1 MSIKNPVLAKA
12 VEHFKNRDND
22 LKELFVEEWDTTI
35 YYKPFGN
42 FKDQSAVIQLHQQG
56 KVVEALV
63 ETIVAKARNADGTK
77 MFQPAERTVLLNS
90 VDPDV
95 IVKIATVLNASD
107 TEYDVED
114 TAKN

>member
-12 VEHFKNRDND
+12 VEHFKSRDND
-22 LKELFVEEWDTTI
+22 LKEFHVEEWDTTI
-35 YYKPFGN
+35 YYKPYGS
-42 FKDQSAVIQLHQQG
+42 FKEQSAVIQLHQQG

-63 ETIVAKARNADGTK
+63 ETIVAKARNADGSK
-77 MFQPAERTVLLNS
+77 MFAPAERTILLNS

-95 IVKIATVLNASD
+95 IVQIATVLNGSD
-107 TEYDVED
+107 VEYDVEE